1 VLQAGDVCTVSARA
15 LQPLRIG
22 AVMLL

>member
-15 LQPLRIG
+15 LQPLRIS